1 MKTYT
6 IGRDLGCDI
15 VINDALEGGM
25 AKEKTASE
33 TCRNTIEPDFASDI
47 CKKTIQC
54 NSASGTCQNLEI

>member
-15 VINDALEGGM
+15 VINDAVAGGM

-33 TCRNTIEPDFASDI
+33 TCRNTIEPDFASDT
-47 CKKTIQC
+47 CKKN
-54 NSASGTCQNLEI
+54 NSV